1 MYVRPVANSGTRRGS
16 VLVIVLVS
24 LLVASML
31 GVGLIKT
38 VLIHQR
44 QLRVL
49 SGQQQ
54 GFWLAEAGLQRAA
67 RQLASTPEYA
77 GETWE
82 VAPDVLGS
90 SRKAVVTIDVVKL
103 GDVADEREI
112 RVAVS
117 VDDGRAYPSGCRR
130 EYRYLLP
137 SPEPSEPNEQ

>member
-1 MYVRPVANSGTRRGS
+1 MHVRPVARTDARRGS

-44 QLRVL
+44 QMRVL

-67 RQLASTPEYA
+67 RQLANTPEYE
-77 GETWE
+77 GEIWD
-82 VAPDVLGS
+82 VAEDVLGS
-90 SRKAVVTIDVVKL
+90 SRTAKVTIEVVKPDE
-103 GDVADEREI
+103 GNEREI
-112 RVAVS
+112 RVAVHL
-117 VDDGRAYPSGCRR
+117 DDGRAQPTGYQR
-130 EYRYLLP
+130 EHRLLLP
-137 SPEPSEPNEQ
+137 PQEPSEPSEQ